1 MKCVVQSYKEGIVH
15 SFEARRDFRR
25 LEEVSEEEDEGGDE
39 RALDEEVEHEVGRR
53 LVHVSDVDGL
63 RWRNSQLTFEYSN
76 FLFEIA
82 IEAHHWLS
90 VGWDLLVTKMQK
102 KM

>member
-1 MKCVVQSYKEGIVH
+1 MKCVVQSYKEGIIH
-15 SFEARRDFRR
+15 AFEPERDFR

-39 RALDEEVEHEVGRR
+39 RALDEEVEHEVGRC

-76 FLFEIA
+76 LLLEIA

-90 VGWDLLVTKMQK
+90 VGWDLLVKMQK
-102 KM
+102 KL

>member
-1 MKCVVQSYKEGIVH
+1 MKCVVQSYKEGIIH
-15 SFEARRDFRR
+15 AFEARRDFCR

-39 RALDEEVEHEVGRR
+39 RALDEEVEHEVGRC

-76 FLFEIA
+76 FLLEIA

-90 VGWDLLVTKMQK
+90 VGRDLSIQKMQAI
-102 KM
+102 M